1 MHSSDVGLI
10 VLVVVDDAAVVAS
23 SAEWKLHCQIDS
35 QYHTVSFSFFLFS
48 KIFYINSPDSLS
60 QWCWFLDKQV

>member
-23 SAEWKLHCQIDS
+23 SAEWKLHCHIDS
-35 QYHTVSFSFFLFS
+35 QYHTVSFSFF
-48 KIFYINSPDSLS
+48 
-60 QWCWFLDKQV
+60 CFLKSFTFILLTACPNDADF